1 MATGRTLE
9 RDWTQGGIIS
19 NLLSLSWPMLV
30 SRGLVALRPVVD
42 MMVVGRL
49 GAAPIAG
56 IGIGTLAVMVA
67 ESLTMGLTVGLR
79 AMIARLVG
87 AGDKEAANHAA
98 QQGYVV
104 SIILATVLAA
114 TGASLA
120 EEILLLLGVE
130 PEVAT
135 QGAPYIRIAFVAAVF
150 MTLRN
155 TNDAIL
161 EASGDTVTPMKI
173 IAVYTTLH
181 AILCPFLVYG
191 WWLFPQLGISG
202 AALSG
207 VVTQSIAA
215 SIGLWILLSGQSR
228 LQLTFRNF
236 NFDFD
241 MVWRIVKVGAPA
253 SITSMERSFAQ
264 LIVMW
269 FVVPFGTIA
278 VAAHSVHARID
289 MIIYLPITAW
299 AMGAGILVGQNL
311 GAGQPDRAQKTAWLG
326 VAISSALML
335 LISTVI
341 WFWAEGIVRIFTP
354 QTKVIDIAATFLRIE
369 IVALVTAGLIIVLSQ
384 CLNGVGDTMPV
395 MLVNLVTVWGVQ
407 VPLAYFLTR
416 VGDLGVYGVRWAL
429 VTGMLCRAAFY
440 LVYFQLGR
448 WKHKDI

>member
-1 MATGRTLE
+1 
-9 RDWTQGGIIS
+9 
-19 NLLSLSWPMLV
+19 
-30 SRGLVALRPVVD
+30 LRPVVD

-150 MTLRN
+150 MTVRN
-155 TNDAIL
+155 TNDAIF

-173 IAVYTTLH
+173 IAVYTALH
-181 AILCPFLVYG
+181 AVLCPFLVYG
-191 WWLFPQLGISG
+191 WWLFPRLGISG
-202 AALSG
+202 AALPG
-207 VVTQSIAA
+207 VVAQSIAA

-241 MVWRIVKVGAPA
+241 MVWRIVKIGAPA

-278 VAAHSVHARID
+278 VAAHSIHARID
-289 MIIYLPITAW
+289 MIIYLPIMAW
-299 AMGAGILVGQNL
+299 AMGAGILVGQNV

-384 CLNGVGDTMPV
+384 CLNGVGDTLPV

-407 VPLAYFLTR
+407 VPLAHFLTQ

-429 VTGMLCRAAFY
+429 VTGMLCRAVFY

-448 WKHKDI
+448 WKHKNI

>member
-150 MTLRN
+150 MTVRN
-155 TNDAIL
+155 TNDAIF

-173 IAVYTTLH
+173 IAVYTALH
-181 AILCPFLVYG
+181 AVLCPF
-191 WWLFPQLGISG
+191 W
-202 AALSG
+202 
-207 VVTQSIAA
+207 
-215 SIGLWILLSGQSR
+215 
-228 LQLTFRNF
+228 
-236 NFDFD
+236 
-241 MVWRIVKVGAPA
+241 
-253 SITSMERSFAQ
+253 
-264 LIVMW
+264 
-269 FVVPFGTIA
+269 
-278 VAAHSVHARID
+278 
-289 MIIYLPITAW
+289 
-299 AMGAGILVGQNL
+299 
-311 GAGQPDRAQKTAWLG
+311 
-326 VAISSALML
+326 
-335 LISTVI
+335 STVGG
-341 WFWAEGIVRIFTP
+341 F
-354 QTKVIDIAATFLRIE
+354 
-369 IVALVTAGLIIVLSQ
+369 S
-384 CLNGVGDTMPV
+384 PV
-395 MLVNLVTVWGVQ
+395 WE
-407 VPLAYFLTR
+407 
-416 VGDLGVYGVRWAL
+416 
-429 VTGMLCRAAFY
+429 
-440 LVYFQLGR
+440 
-448 WKHKDI
+448 

>member
-1 MATGRTLE
+1 M
-9 RDWTQGGIIS
+9 
-19 NLLSLSWPMLV
+19 
-30 SRGLVALRPVVD
+30 RPIVD

-56 IGIGTLAVMVA
+56 VGIGTLAVMVA
-67 ESLTMGLTVGLR
+67 ESLTMGLTIGLR

-114 TGASLA
+114 IGASLA

-173 IAVYTTLH
+173 IAVYTALH
-181 AILCPFLVYG
+181 AVLCPFLVYG
-191 WWLFPQLGISG
+191 WWLFPRLGISG

-207 VVTQSIAA
+207 VVAQSMAA
-215 SIGLWILLSGQSR
+215 SIGLWILISGQSR

-236 NFDFD
+236 SFDFD
-241 MVWRIVKVGAPA
+241 MVWRIVKIGAPA

-278 VAAHSVHARID
+278 VAAHSIHARID
-289 MIIYLPITAW
+289 MIIYLPIMAW
-299 AMGAGILVGQNL
+299 AMGAGILVGQNV

-369 IVALVTAGLIIVLSQ
+369 IAALVTAGLIIVLSQ

-407 VPLAYFLTR
+407 VPLAHFLSQ
-416 VGDLGVYGVRWAL
+416 VDDLGVYGVRWAL

-448 WKHKDI
+448 WKHKNI